1 MSIRSIRLV
10 PRTLISFGV
19 TCLLLLILGGQSL
32 WRMNNVQWA
41 VTDLRDN
48 CLPSVRQAAKIE
60 AAAYKLRIGNLF
72 FAIGSSQ
79 NAEEVEKAAA
89 TLTQLR
95 NTLREETKAY
105 VPLIYGPEEQARYDI
120 LKAKVD
126 EYMEQID
133 QLLVIG
139 RQGSEEKT
147 VAFIKSNTAP
157 AADRVMAAA
166 ENLQNLMSDRS
177 ESSGQ
182 MAQDEARRST
192 MATIVIMLL
201 ALLVTVVITM
211 LFTKSIITPV
221 RALLASTKKIAEGN
235 LVGVVE
241 VSGRDEI
248 TELQTSTA
256 EMLANLKQTIL
267 HISESS
273 SLLAAS
279 SEELSA
285 ITYESNTSV
294 QQQSSETEM
303 AATAVNQMTAAVE
316 EVARNAVAA
325 SVSTRQSEHSAR
337 IGMDRVSETISSI
350 ENLSGA
356 VQSTSTQIE
365 QLALQTES
373 IAKVLDVI
381 RAIAEQTNLLALNAA
396 IEAAR
401 AGEQGRGFAV
411 VADEVRAL
419 AHRTQVSTQEI
430 EKMIEGVQAG
440 SERAVSSMKQTDIE
454 AIATLNI
461 AREAGAAINEITKA
475 VFDINERNCL
485 IATASEEQA
494 QVAKSVDQNLVSI
507 NNLSMQSTAAADQI
521 LIASNELASLATNLN
536 KLVTRFV
543 F

>member
-1 MSIRSIRLV
+1 M
-10 PRTLISFGV
+10 SFGL
-19 TCLLLLILGGQSL
+19 TCLLLLVLGGQSL

-41 VTDLRDN
+41 VGDLRDN

-60 AAAYKLRIGNLF
+60 AATYKLRLANLF
-72 FAIGSSQ
+72 FAISSSRGA
-79 NAEEVEKAAA
+79 AEIDKAGA
-89 TLTQLR
+89 TLTELR
-95 NTLREETKAY
+95 NSLSAETQAY

-120 LKAKVD
+120 LHANVENYLKQV
-126 EYMEQID
+126 D
-133 QLLVIG
+133 QLLLIG
-139 RQGSEEKT
+139 RKGSEDDT
-147 VAFIKSNTAP
+147 VAFIRSNTAP
-157 AADRVMAAA
+157 AADHVMAAA
-166 ENLQNLMSDRS
+166 ESLQSLMSDRS
-177 ESSGQ
+177 ETSGA
-182 MAQDEARRST
+182 MAQVEAQHST
-192 MATIVIMLL
+192 TATIIIVLL
-201 ALLVTVVITM
+201 AVLATAVITM
-211 LFTKSIITPV
+211 LFTRSIILPV
-221 RALLASTKKIAEGN
+221 RALLASTKKIAAGN
-235 LVGVVE
+235 LVGEVE

-256 EMLANLKQTIL
+256 EMLTNLKQTIL

-273 SLLAAS
+273 SMLAAS

-285 ITYESNTSV
+285 ITYESNASV
-294 QQQSSETEM
+294 QQQSSETEL

-325 SVSTRQSEHSAR
+325 SVSTQQSERSAR
-337 IGMDRVSETISSI
+337 TGMERVTETIASI

-356 VQSTSTQIE
+356 VQSTGTQIE
-365 QLALQTES
+365 QLALQTQS

-440 SERAVSSMKQTDIE
+440 SESAVSSMKQTDLE
-454 AIATLNI
+454 AIATLSI
-461 AREAGAAINEITKA
+461 AREAGVAITEITKA

-507 NNLSMQSTAAADQI
+507 NNLSMQSTAAAGQI
-521 LIASNELASLATNLN
+521 FTASNELSVLATNLN
-536 KLVTRFV
+536 KLVTRFE

>member
-1 MSIRSIRLV
+1 
-10 PRTLISFGV
+10 
-19 TCLLLLILGGQSL
+19 LGGQSL

-139 RQGSEEKT
+139 RQGSEEET

-235 LVGVVE
+235 LVGEVD
-241 VSGRDEI
+241 VSGGDEI

-325 SVSTRQSEHSAR
+325 SVSTQQSERSAR

-494 QVAKSVDQNLVSI
+494 QVAKSVDQNLVII